1 MEGNRLGTGTE
12 QPFGWEAEQRL
23 RPEASSSQENI
34 PRAAGDLAHHPLPQ
48 TSFLPACLPQ
58 CQRQSAWPGAPSSVL
73 EATANSKTFPDQ
85 CRLTILAWGILLLTC
100 VCAGLSCSPRTYTP
114 T

>member
-1 MEGNRLGTGTE
+1 MHGGLPGRAQAQAGRAHSGQAPGGKRAVEGNRLGTGTE
-12 QPFGWEAEQRL
+12 QPFRWEAEQRL

-58 CQRQSAWPGAPSSVL
+58 CQQQSAWPGAP
-73 EATANSKTFPDQ
+73 
-85 CRLTILAWGILLLTC
+85 C
-100 VCAGLSCSPRTYTP
+100 
-114 T
+114 